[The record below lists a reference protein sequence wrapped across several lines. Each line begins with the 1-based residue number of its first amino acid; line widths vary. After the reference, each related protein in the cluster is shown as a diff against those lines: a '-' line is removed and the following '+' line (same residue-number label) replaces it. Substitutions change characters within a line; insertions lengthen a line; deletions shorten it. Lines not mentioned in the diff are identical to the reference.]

1 MKVLEPSLSDEE
13 LSRIES
19 DTFKYFADE
28 INLENGLVPDSTKQ
42 GSPASIAAVGF
53 ALTAYPIAVERK
65 YLSRTEAVKRT
76 LTTLRFFH
84 DAPQG
89 KEPDA
94 TGYKGFYYHF
104 LDMQTGQR
112 AWKCELST
120 IDTTYLLAGGL
131 TAARYFDRENKSERE
146 IRTLAESLYKR
157 ADWNWAQ
164 NGGLTVSHGW
174 KPETGFIKYRWTG
187 YSEALILYV
196 LGLASPTFPLPPESY
211 RAWTRTY
218 KWKKLYG
225 HEFLYAGPLFIHHLS
240 HMWIDFRGIQD
251 DYMRGKAIN
260 YFENSRRAIYAQ
272 QAYAMRNPKKFV
284 GYDRFSWG
292 ITATDGPGP
301 AERRVNGRRIRFFDY
316 KARSFP
322 YGPDD
327 GTLAPC
333 GNVIAVCSGSSA
345 AVIEPSE
352 QRLSRDHESIW
363 LQVQLQPDVRVQGK
377 RMGVERILRPGPG
390 TDHHDDRELP
400 HRLDLAPDATFS
412 FHHRRPPPRR
422 LSRRM
427 AGKIRSALSAFK
439 LDRVVRRAG
448 AQ

>member
-13 LSRIES
+13 LARIER

-28 INLENGLVPDSTKQ
+28 INLENGLVRDSTKQ
-42 GSPASIAAVGF
+42 GSPSSIAVVGF

-65 YLSRTEAVKRT
+65 YLSRAEAVKRT

-84 DAPQG
+84 DAPHG

-104 LDMQTGQR
+104 LDMQTGRR

-120 IDTTYLLAGGL
+120 IDTAYLLAGGL

-196 LGLASPTFPLPPESY
+196 LGLASPAFPLPPESY

-301 AERRVNGRRIRFFDY
+301 AERHINGRRMRFFDY

-327 GTLAPC
+327 GTLAPW
-333 GNVIAVCSGSSA
+333 AVA
-345 AVIEPSE
+345 ASLPFAPEVVLPS
-352 QRLSRDHESIW
+352 LSRLNKDYPEITNQYGFKCSYNPTFASRGKGWVSKGYYGLDQGPIIMMIENYRTGLIW
-363 LQVQLQPDVRVQGK
+363 
-377 RMGVERILRPGPG
+377 
-390 TDHHDDRELP
+390 
-400 HRLDLAPDATFS
+400 RLM
-412 FHHRRPPPRR
+412 RRCPFIIDG
-422 LSRRM
+422 L
-427 AGKIRSALSAFK
+427 
-439 LDRVVRRAG
+439 RRAG
-448 AQ
+448 FRGGWLGK